1 MRIVRGLPSAP
12 PDRRPSAVALGV
24 FDGVHLGHRA
34 ILGAAVAHARAI
46 GSPAVA
52 CTFDRL
58 ELIAAC
64 GVAAAVVLAFTR
76 ELAAMEP
83 EAFVKDVLVDRLDA
97 RQVVVGFNHR
107 FGRGARGDAALL
119 RELGARGGFGVD
131 VIEPLTVDGV
141 PVSSTAIRAALGR
154 GDLEAAVR
162 MLGRPYTLP
171 GKVVAGAGRGR
182 TLGFPTANIAP
193 DRPVLVAPGV
203 YACTV
208 EVADQ
213 PRRAVVNVGV
223 RPTFDEKTLAV
234 EAHLLDFSGDLYG
247 QTVRV
252 MFRSR
257 VREERRF
264 SSVDALRAQIAD
276 DVELFPVGGAGDA
289 GLRLPAP
296 GAADRDVEVHHAE
309 RSCAAARWK
318 QRRPFSPALQVH
330 DARVASTS

>member
-1 MRIVRGLPSAP
+1 MRTVRGLPSAP
-12 PDRRPSAVALGV
+12 PDHRPSAVALGV

-34 ILGAAVAHARAI
+34 ILGAAVAHARAT

-52 CTFDRL
+52 CTFEPHPLEVLQPDRAPLPITTLDERL

-64 GVAAAVVLAFTR
+64 GVDESVVLAFTR
-76 ELAAMEP
+76 ELAHMEP
-83 EAFVKDVLVDRLDA
+83 EAFVKDVLVDRLAA

-107 FGRGARGDAALL
+107 FGRAARGDAALL
-119 RELGARGGFGVD
+119 RDLGARGGFGVD

-203 YACTV
+203 YACTI
-208 EVADQ
+208 EVAGQ

-223 RPTFDEKTLAV
+223 RPTFDEKTLAI
-234 EAHLLDFSGDLYG
+234 EAYLLDFSGDLYG
-247 QTVRV
+247 QTVRLT
-252 MFRSR
+252 FRSR

-264 SSVDALRAQIAD
+264 SSVDALRAQIAA
-276 DVELFPVGGAGDA
+276 DVETTRR
-289 GLRLPAP
+289 RL
-296 GAADRDVEVHHAE
+296 
-309 RSCAAARWK
+309 
-318 QRRPFSPALQVH
+318 
-330 DARVASTS
+330 